1 MYTSFYTA
9 ARGAMEEQKKMDV
22 IANNFAN
29 VNNYGY
35 KSKSAVFSD
44 LMYYNLNNYRGDD
57 TPLKA
62 GVGIAVEKTNTNFD
76 PSAPMTT
83 DGEFDY
89 TIMDDGFFML
99 MSPVTGEI
107 TYSRNGHFSMS
118 QRGILFYLVNDNG
131 NLVLDQNQNPILV
144 GNVTGSDNERELS
157 GEIGVYGFDILDGM
171 ISNGM
176 NEYVPVQKN
185 GDPYLIR
192 GARLVDHTLEMSG
205 VDTAEEISRMIETQR
220 AYSYA
225 LKMVQTSDEV
235 MTTIN
240 GLRT

>member
-1 MYTSFYTA
+1 
-9 ARGAMEEQKKMDV
+9 
-22 IANNFAN
+22 
-29 VNNYGY
+29 
-35 KSKSAVFSD
+35 
-44 LMYYNLNNYRGDD
+44 MYYNLNNYRGDD

-118 QRGILFYLVNDNG
+118 QRGNLFYLVNDNG

-144 GNVTGSDNERELS
+144 GNVAGSDNERELS

-171 ISNGM
+171 MSNGM

>member
-9 ARGAMEEQKKMDV
+9 ARGAIEEQKKMDV
-22 IANNFAN
+22 IANNFAS

-35 KSKSAVFSD
+35 KPKSAVFSD
-44 LMYYNLNNYRGDD
+44 LMYYNLNNYTGED

-62 GVGIAVEKTNTNFD
+62 GVGITVEKTNTKFD
-76 PSAPMTT
+76 PTSPMTT
-83 DGEFDY
+83 GGEFDY
-89 TIMDDGFFML
+89 SILEEGFFML
-99 MSPVTGEI
+99 LSPVTNEI
-107 TYSRNGHFSMS
+107 TYSRNGHFSLS
-118 QRGILFYLVNDNG
+118 QRGDVFYLVNDNG
-131 NLVLDQNQNPILV
+131 NFVLDEDQNPILV
-144 GNVTGSDNERELS
+144 GENGEMS

-171 ISNGM
+171 LSSGN
-176 NEYVPVQKN
+176 NEFTPLAKN

-192 GARLVDHTLEMSG
+192 GAKLVDHALEMSG
-205 VDTAEEISRMIETQR
+205 VDTADEISKLIETQR

-240 GLRT
+240 GLRS

>member
-118 QRGILFYLVNDNG
+118 QRGNLFYLVNDNG
-131 NLVLDQNQNPILV
+131 NLVLDLNRMRSWWASSRASTMR
-144 GNVTGSDNERELS
+144 GN
-157 GEIGVYGFDILDGM
+157 
-171 ISNGM
+171 
-176 NEYVPVQKN
+176 
-185 GDPYLIR
+185 
-192 GARLVDHTLEMSG
+192 
-205 VDTAEEISRMIETQR
+205 
-220 AYSYA
+220 
-225 LKMVQTSDEV
+225 
-235 MTTIN
+235 
-240 GLRT
+240 